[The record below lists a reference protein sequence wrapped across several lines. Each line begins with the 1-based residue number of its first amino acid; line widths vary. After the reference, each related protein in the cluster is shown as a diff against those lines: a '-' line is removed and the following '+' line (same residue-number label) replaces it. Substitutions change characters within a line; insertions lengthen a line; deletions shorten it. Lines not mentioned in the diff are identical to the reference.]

1 MATAVAKAGPPPQAP
16 GRTLIS
22 AEASA
27 AGTATLPAT
36 AIPAT
41 PLPTE
46 EPANIFV
53 KTWPETYY
61 VIWNNEPVVWHL
73 NDIKQ
78 IDGQVHEVWSWH
90 YLFEERPAAA
100 ATNSATN

>member
-16 GRTLIS
+16 EKTLIS

-27 AGTATLPAT
+27 ALATGTATL
-36 AIPAT
+36 
-41 PLPTE
+41 
-46 EPANIFV
+46 PANIFV

-61 VIWNNEPVVWHL
+61 EIWNDEPVMWHL

-90 YLFEERPAAA
+90 YLFEERPFPLE
-100 ATNSATN
+100 